1 VRESSYKRATEPPLN
16 GMKSQILHLERAFD
30 DNPALIVMVILAAI
44 AAIFISIV
52 LIDGYVNRRK
62 AMERKRGGK

>member
-1 VRESSYKRATEPPLN
+1 
-16 GMKSQILHLERAFD
+16 MKSQILHLERAFA
-30 DNPALIVMVILAAI
+30 DNPALIAMVILVAI
-44 AAIFISIV
+44 AAIFISAV